1 MGFLDIPFIA
11 IRRRN
16 HAMEHATV
24 NLLERRRPYL
34 HLGGRTASDGFYIY
48 GPVDTKEVAAAAAD
62 ALGRLRAGEKDLA
75 VHPRCGTNLAV
86 TSLWASLT
94 AFLAWGRGRRS
105 LAKLPGLLLATTLAV
120 LAAQPLGPI
129 VQKHITTSCNV
140 ESTTIKGVTRK
151 DVGRMTIHKVKV
163 GQA

>member
-1 MGFLDIPFIA
+1 MGLLDLPFIA
-11 IRRRN
+11 TRRRN
-16 HAMEHATV
+16 HALEHATV

-34 HLGGRTASDGFYIY
+34 HLGGRTVGDGFYIY
-48 GPVDTKEVAAAAAD
+48 GPVDTKEVATTAAEAVA
-62 ALGRLRAGEKDLA
+62 RLRAGEKDLA

-86 TSLWASLT
+86 TSLWAGLT

-105 LAKLPGLLLATTLAV
+105 LAKLPRLLLATTLAI

-129 VQKHITTSCNV
+129 VQQRITTSCNMENTV
-140 ESTTIKGVTRK
+140 IEGVTRK
-151 DVGRMTIHKVKV
+151 DIGRMAIHKVKV